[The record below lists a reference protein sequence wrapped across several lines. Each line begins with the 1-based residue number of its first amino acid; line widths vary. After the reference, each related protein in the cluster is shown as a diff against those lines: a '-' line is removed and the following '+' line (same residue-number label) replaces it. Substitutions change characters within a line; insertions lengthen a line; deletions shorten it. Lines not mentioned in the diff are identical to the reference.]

1 MVKEGTDILPGRKIP
16 EQTKNLAEE
25 NDGKH
30 VVFEATLRK
39 WP

>member
-1 MVKEGTDILPGRKIP
+1 MVKEGTDILSGKKIP
-16 EQTKNLAEE
+16 EQTKSLAEE

-39 WP
+39 RP

>member
-1 MVKEGTDILPGRKIP
+1 MVKEGTDTLSGRKIP
-16 EQTKNLAEE
+16 KQTKNVAEK

-30 VVFEATLRK
+30 VVFEAHLRK